1 MHKRCRD
8 AWTKSS
14 VEERRYLTSVAC
26 NAVVLYL
33 RIADQM
39 LAARSKKAEEKEGRA
54 RFRLEGLEWG
64 MEHPRLLLIST
75 AVCEADDTM
84 DFILGL
90 CLDEDECLELVQ
102 QAKCGR
108 VGFDAESATLVSG
121 RSSTWEDHARDFWS
135 LVVHDIS
142 LHMEAAGAR
151 PRAFGNVKAALAK
164 PVSRSTRSWPN
175 KKSFAQLKESWERL
189 DVEER
194 VRMTA
199 LSPNE
204 YWFIQACDLSLAS
217 STMLACKRSGLGLD
231 LPVLKAL
238 RERSRIVASLDVN
251 VDSVVRV
258 MLNAEFV
265 MDPRCLDELYKK
277 SVQHVTDKTELV
289 RMALCC
295 RYDGLV
301 EATSSALVADSSC
314 TWADVERVV
323 ATLVLECM
331 LQRVELM
338 TKAASFVTQHRE
350 DVARKAQEAAQRK
363 REKQKEKRRQVRNM
377 SLALEK
383 AERDREIAELA
394 RQKAEET
401 RTSAELERLRAE
413 EVRASQE
420 EARVAAEVERRLY
433 EAARRKEERQK
444 TLEMLSKAPSWDI
457 SFLSVTRTFLD
468 YRESETPTFHI
479 KDW

>member
-1 MHKRCRD
+1 MHKRCRE
-8 AWTKSS
+8 AWRKSS
-14 VEERRYLTSVAC
+14 LEERRYLTSVAC

-39 LAARSKKAEEKEGRA
+39 LAARSKKAEEKERRA
-54 RFRLEGLEWG
+54 RFRLEGLEWS

-75 AVCEADDTM
+75 ATCEADDTM
-84 DFILGL
+84 DFVLGL
-90 CLDEDECLELVQ
+90 CRDEDECLELVQ

-108 VGFDAESATLVSG
+108 VGFDAEAATLVSG
-121 RSSTWEDHARDFWS
+121 RSSTWEEHARDFWT
-135 LVVHDIS
+135 LVVHDIT
-142 LHMEAAGAR
+142 LHVEAAGSQPQALR
-151 PRAFGNVKAALAK
+151 NVKMALAK
-164 PVSRSTRSWPN
+164 PVPRSMRSWPS
-175 KKSFAQLKESWERL
+175 KKSFARLKESWERL
-189 DVEER
+189 DVDER

-204 YWFIQACDLSLAS
+204 YWFIQACDVSLAG
-217 STMLACKRSGLGLD
+217 STVLACKRSGLGLD
-231 LPVLKAL
+231 VPVLKSL
-238 RERSRIVASLDVN
+238 RERSRIIANLDVN

-277 SVQHVTDKTELV
+277 SVQHVSDKAALV

-301 EATSSALVADSSC
+301 EATSMALFTDSSC

-331 LQRVELM
+331 FQRVELM
-338 TKAASFVTQHRE
+338 TKAASFLTQHHQE
-350 DVARKAQEAAQRK
+350 AVAKAQEAAQRR
-363 REKQKEKRRQVRNM
+363 REKQKEKRRQVREM
-377 SLALEK
+377 TSALEK
-383 AERDREIAELA
+383 AECDRELAELA

-401 RTSAELERLRAE
+401 RMAAETERLKVE
-413 EVRASQE
+413 ELRMSQE
-420 EARVAAEVERRLY
+420 EARVAAEVEMQLY

-457 SFLSVTRTFLD
+457 SFLIVTRTFLN
-468 YRESETPTFHI
+468 YRESETPMFHI
-479 KDW
+479 RDW